1 MRPAPGYLSALNF
14 LFCFA
19 ISSESGFA
27 SLPPYHRDSA
37 TTTMADCAALLGAAT
52 FLDPPPQLHTH
63 TPFFCSFGTT
73 LTPLCSLAPGDGCDP
88 CV

>member
-1 MRPAPGYLSALNF
+1 MRPAPGYLLALNF

-52 FLDPPPQLHTH
+52 FLDPPPPTSHTH
-63 TPFFCSFGTT
+63 TFF
-73 LTPLCSLAPGDGCDP
+73 L
-88 CV
+88 